1 MLNTKPSHRL
11 RTDLEE
17 IFLKIVIHKNSLPW
31 SHVHGSVD
39 KKSAI
44 FYKTKM
50 IASVRILTKK
60 TENVYFVD
68 QVTGFDAAIKKL
80 KLNEKT
86 KKETSFL

>member
-50 IASVRILTKK
+50 IAS
-60 TENVYFVD
+60 
-68 QVTGFDAAIKKL
+68 A
-80 KLNEKT
+80 
-86 KKETSFL
+86 

>member
-1 MLNTKPSHRL
+1 
-11 RTDLEE
+11 
-17 IFLKIVIHKNSLPW
+17 
-31 SHVHGSVD
+31 
-39 KKSAI
+39 
-44 FYKTKM
+44 M

-86 KKETSFL
+86 KKETSFLQIPIDQIEFQSTNP